1 MRKKD
6 RKESS
11 SFSLRCT
18 KFRLSEFIGPRTE
31 VHLLDEIYALVPKSR
46 DFTENSSKEF
56 KKSKVSGLGI
66 VYGTFYI
73 FFYAPR
79 GRDSSYFNLF
89 SILGPIWLSFNALR
103 GCLTN

>member
-1 MRKKD
+1 MHEVSFVGIHWAKNG
-6 RKESS
+6 S
-11 SFSLRCT
+11 SFTRRELRVGT
-18 KFRLSEFIGPRTE
+18 EITGFHRKF
-31 VHLLDEIYALVPKSR
+31 
-46 DFTENSSKEF
+46 KEF
-56 KKSKVSGLGI
+56 GKSKVSGLGS